1 MSSIKKLTI
10 TFLKEIK
17 DQGDSRLEFKIK
29 GPDINY
35 IVVNTI
41 RRAGL
46 SYVPIYAFNEF
57 KFDKNTSIFHNNYLK
72 ARIKQLPVY
81 GKFNTARTSKSN
93 VKDDDTDGID
103 NKIDFVEYNKK
114 STDQYIPDILEED
127 NEENEADP
135 NIEKI
140 LDTTQLK
147 QLTMYVSAKNTTQD
161 IIWVT
166 TDHAKFYY
174 NEKQIK
180 TLYKIPI
187 PIVKLQP
194 DQEIIFS
201 TVTKV
206 SIAEEHAMYSAASI
220 VCYKQISDSEF
231 DFIIESR
238 GQISEKRIIYVA
250 LFNIEKKLNNF
261 LNLFIEEIKKNKTDD
276 KSNENSYTTENNE
289 GVIIINN
296 EDHTLGNIITRGLQ
310 LHPKIEFAG
319 YNLPHPLDMKVHFHY
334 KTTKDGNIKN
344 IIKDVITYYQKL
356 FSEIRAQFKD

>member
-1 MSSIKKLTI
+1 MNAARKFTI
-10 TFLKEIK
+10 TIINEIK
-17 DQGDSRLEFKIK
+17 EQGDSRLEVKIK
-29 GPDINY
+29 GLDINY
-35 IVVNTI
+35 IIINTI
-41 RRAGL
+41 RRACL
-46 SYVPIYAFNEF
+46 SYIPIYAYAEF
-57 KFDKNTSIFHNNYLK
+57 TFDKNTSIFHNNYLK
-72 ARIKQLPVY
+72 ARIRQLPVW
-81 GKFNTARTSKSN
+81 GKFNSTTKSSEG
-93 VKDDDTDGID
+93 KSEGFE

-114 STDQYIPDILEED
+114 SAESYMPDVID
-127 NEENEADP
+127 EENDDEEANP
-135 NIEKI
+135 NVEKI

-147 QLTMYVSAKNTTQD
+147 QLTMYVSAKNTTPD
-161 IIWVT
+161 IIWIT
-166 TDHAKFYY
+166 TEHAKFYY

-180 TLYKIPI
+180 TPYKTPI

-201 TVTKV
+201 AVTKV
-206 SIAEEHAMYSAASI
+206 SIADEHAMYCATSI
-220 VCYKQISDSEF
+220 ACYKQITETEF

-261 LNLFIEEIKKNKTDD
+261 LNLFIEEVNKNKTE
-276 KSNENSYTTENNE
+276 SEVAERE
-289 GVIIINN
+289 GVIIITN

-310 LHPKIEFAG
+310 LHPKIKFAG

-356 FSEIRAQFKD
+356 FSDMRTHFKD

>member
-1 MSSIKKLTI
+1 MNPARKFIITI
-10 TFLKEIK
+10 INEIK
-17 DQGDSRLEFKIK
+17 EQGDSRLEVKIK
-29 GPDINY
+29 GPDNNY
-35 IVVNTI
+35 IIMNTI
-41 RRAGL
+41 RRECV
-46 SYVPIYAFNEF
+46 SDIPIYAFAEF
-57 KFDKNTSIFHNNYLK
+57 TFDKNTSIFHNNYLK
-72 ARIKQLPVY
+72 ARTRQLPVW
-81 GKFNTARTSKSN
+81 
-93 VKDDDTDGID
+93 GIE

-114 STDQYIPDILEED
+114 SAESYIPDVID
-127 NEENEADP
+127 EENDEDEANP
-135 NIEKI
+135 NVEKI

-147 QLTMYVSAKNTTQD
+147 QLTMYVSAKNTTPD

-166 TDHAKFYY
+166 TEHAKFYY

-180 TLYKIPI
+180 TPYKTPI

-201 TVTKV
+201 AVTKV
-206 SIAEEHAMYSAASI
+206 SIADEHAMYCAAS
-220 VCYKQISDSEF
+220 VACYKQITESEF

-261 LNLFIEEIKKNKTDD
+261 LNLFIEEVNKNKTE
-276 KSNENSYTTENNE
+276 SEIAERE
-289 GVIIINN
+289 GVIIITN

-310 LHPKIEFAG
+310 LHPKIKFAG

-356 FSEIRAQFKD
+356 FSDMRTQFKD

>member
-1 MSSIKKLTI
+1 MNPARKFTI
-10 TFLKEIK
+10 TIINEIK
-17 DQGDSRLEFKIK
+17 EQGDSRLEVKIK
-29 GPDINY
+29 GPDNNY
-35 IVVNTI
+35 IIMNTI
-41 RRAGL
+41 RRKCV
-46 SYVPIYAFNEF
+46 SDIPIYAFAEF

-72 ARIKQLPVY
+72 ARIRQLPVW
-81 GKFNTARTSKSN
+81 
-93 VKDDDTDGID
+93 GIE

-114 STDQYIPDILEED
+114 LTKEYIPDVIV
-127 NEENEADP
+127 EENDEDEANP
-135 NIEKI
+135 NVEKI

-147 QLTMYVSAKNTTQD
+147 QLTMYVSAKNTTHD
-161 IIWVT
+161 IIWIT
-166 TDHAKFYY
+166 TEHAKFYY

-180 TLYKIPI
+180 TPYKTPI

-201 TVTKV
+201 AVTKV
-206 SIAEEHAMYSAASI
+206 SIADEHAMYCATSI
-220 VCYKQISDSEF
+220 ACYKQITESEF

-261 LNLFIEEIKKNKTDD
+261 LNLFIEEVNKNKTE
-276 KSNENSYTTENNE
+276 SEVAERE
-289 GVIIINN
+289 GVIIITN

-310 LHPKIEFAG
+310 LHPKIKFAG

-356 FSEIRAQFKD
+356 FSDMRTQFKD